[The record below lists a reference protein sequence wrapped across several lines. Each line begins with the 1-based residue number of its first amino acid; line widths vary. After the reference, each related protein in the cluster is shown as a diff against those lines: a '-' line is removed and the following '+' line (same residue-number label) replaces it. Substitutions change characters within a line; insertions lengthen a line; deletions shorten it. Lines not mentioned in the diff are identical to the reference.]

1 MKTYTYLLRLLPV
14 WAVLTLGL
22 VSCEYIHEDLKPCDH
37 YLHFTYTHNMKFADA
52 FQHELV
58 CQEKAKTAELFIFDG
73 DGKFLSSQSLPTET
87 LQENRIRLNLDPGK
101 YKLLAWAGLNDT
113 DYGWTKPA
121 VGESMDEWQMEVK
134 ATDNA
139 VAREMLGLFQGTLD
153 LVIPTGGETDTE
165 FPLVKNTNKI
175 RLVLIDANSG
185 TGLQADDFTIRA
197 TTRNADLDAD
207 NQPVSDKTITWKPY
221 YQAVEKVAAS
231 EGGVTAFQA
240 VCAELNTLRLIDGSE
255 TSLRL
260 THKDETEAFLNISLT
275 DLLLLTQMESHDLD
289 AQEYLDRQDEYT
301 IVVYLDIVDGKAH
314 CLEVI
319 VNDWTIRLDD
329 VNLGGKEA

>member
-58 CQEKAKTAELFIFDG
+58 CQEEAKTAELFIFDG
-73 DGKFLSSQSLPTET
+73 DGKFLSSQSLQTET

-113 DYGWTKPA
+113 DYTWTKPA
-121 VGESMDEWQMEVK
+121 AGESMDEWLMSVRQDKGV
-134 ATDNA
+134 
-139 VAREMLGLFQGTLD
+139 VARELSGLFQGTLE
-153 LVIPTGGETDTE
+153 LTIPSGGETDTE

-175 RLVLIDANSG
+175 RLALIDANSG
-185 TGLQADDFTIRA
+185 TGLQADDFTILA
-197 TTRNADLDAD
+197 TTHNGDLNAQ
-207 NQPVSDKTITWKPY
+207 NQPVADDAVLWKPY
-221 YQAVEKVAAS
+221 LQQVETVADTEGGTAMQAVV
-231 EGGVTAFQA
+231 
-240 VCAELNTLRLIDGSE
+240 AELNTMRLMESSQ
-255 TSLRL
+255 TSLQL
-260 THKDETEAFLNISLT
+260 SHKGEEAPFLQVDLT
-275 DLLLLTQMESHDLD
+275 DFLLLTQMESHDLD

-314 CLEVI
+314 CLEII

>member
-1 MKTYTYLLRLLPV
+1 MKSYIKYITGALVALM
-14 WAVLTLGL
+14 TLGL

-58 CQEKAKTAELFIFDG
+58 CQEEAKTAELFIFDG

-113 DYGWTKPA
+113 DYTWTKPA
-121 VGESMDEWQMEVK
+121 AGESMDEWLMSVRQDKGV
-134 ATDNA
+134 
-139 VAREMLGLFQGTLD
+139 VARELSGLFQGTLE
-153 LVIPTGGETDTE
+153 LTIPSGGETDTE

-175 RLVLIDANSG
+175 RLALIDANSG
-185 TGLQADDFTIRA
+185 TGLQADDFTILA
-197 TTRNADLDAD
+197 TTHNGDLNAQ
-207 NQPVSDKTITWKPY
+207 NQPVADEAVLWKPY
-221 YQAVEKVAAS
+221 LQQVETVADTEGGTAMQAVV
-231 EGGVTAFQA
+231 
-240 VCAELNTLRLIDGSE
+240 AELNTMRLMESSQ
-255 TSLRL
+255 TSLQL
-260 THKDETEAFLNISLT
+260 SHKGEEAPFLQVDLT
-275 DLLLLTQMESHDLD
+275 DFLLLTQMESHDLD

-314 CLEVI
+314 CLEII

>member
-58 CQEKAKTAELFIFDG
+58 CQEEAKTAELFIFDG

-113 DYGWTKPA
+113 DYTWTKPA
-121 VGESMDEWQMEVK
+121 AGESMDEWLMSVRQDEGV
-134 ATDNA
+134 
-139 VAREMLGLFQGTLD
+139 VARELSGLFQGTLE
-153 LVIPTGGETDTE
+153 LTIPSGGETDTE

-175 RLVLIDANSG
+175 RLALIDANSG
-185 TGLQADDFTIRA
+185 TGLQADDFTILA
-197 TTRNADLDAD
+197 TTHNGDLNAQ
-207 NQPVSDKTITWKPY
+207 NQPVADDAVLWKPY
-221 YQAVEKVAAS
+221 LQQVETVADTEGGTAMQAVV
-231 EGGVTAFQA
+231 
-240 VCAELNTLRLIDGSE
+240 AELNTMRLMDGSR
-255 TSLRL
+255 TSLQL
-260 THKDETEAFLNISLT
+260 SHKGEEAPFLQVDLT
-275 DLLLLTQMESHDLD
+275 DFLLLTQMKSHDLD

>member
-1 MKTYTYLLRLLPV
+1 MKSYIKYITGALVALM
-14 WAVLTLGL
+14 TLGL
-22 VSCEYIHEDLKPCDH
+22 VSCDYIHEDLQPCDH

-58 CQEKAKTAELFIFDG
+58 CQEEAKTAELFIFDG

-113 DYGWTKPA
+113 DYTWTKPA
-121 VGESMDEWQMEVK
+121 AGESMDEWLMSVRQDKGV
-134 ATDNA
+134 
-139 VAREMLGLFQGTLD
+139 VARELSGLFQGTLE
-153 LVIPTGGETDTE
+153 LTIPSGGETDTE

-175 RLVLIDANSG
+175 RLALIDANSG
-185 TGLQADDFTIRA
+185 TGLQADDFTILA
-197 TTRNADLDAD
+197 TTHNGDLNAQ
-207 NQPVSDKTITWKPY
+207 NQPVADDAVLWKPY
-221 YQAVEKVAAS
+221 LQQVETVADTEGGTAMQAVV
-231 EGGVTAFQA
+231 
-240 VCAELNTLRLIDGSE
+240 AELNTMRLMESSQ
-255 TSLRL
+255 TSLQL
-260 THKDETEAFLNISLT
+260 SHKGEATPFLQVDLT
-275 DLLLLTQMESHDLD
+275 DFLLLTQMESHDLD

-314 CLEVI
+314 CLEII

>member
-58 CQEKAKTAELFIFDG
+58 CQEEAKTAELFIFDG

-113 DYGWTKPA
+113 DYTWTKPA
-121 VGESMDEWQMEVK
+121 ASESMDEWLMSVRQDKGV
-134 ATDNA
+134 
-139 VAREMLGLFQGTLD
+139 VARELSGLFQGTLE
-153 LVIPTGGETDTE
+153 LTIPSGGETDTE

-175 RLVLIDANSG
+175 RLALIDANSG
-185 TGLQADDFTIRA
+185 TGLQADDFTILA
-197 TTRNADLDAD
+197 TTHNGDLNAQ
-207 NQPVSDKTITWKPY
+207 NQPVADETVFWKPY
-221 YQAVEKVAAS
+221 LQQVETVADTEGGTAMQAVV
-231 EGGVTAFQA
+231 
-240 VCAELNTLRLIDGSE
+240 AELNTMRLMDGSQ
-255 TSLRL
+255 TSLQL
-260 THKDETEAFLNISLT
+260 SHKGEEAPFLQVDLT
-275 DLLLLTQMESHDLD
+275 DFLLLTQMESHDLD

>member
-58 CQEKAKTAELFIFDG
+58 CQEEAKTAELFIFDG

-113 DYGWTKPA
+113 DYTWTKPA
-121 VGESMDEWQMEVK
+121 ASESMDEWLMSVRQDKGV
-134 ATDNA
+134 
-139 VAREMLGLFQGTLD
+139 VARELSGLFQGTLE
-153 LVIPTGGETDTE
+153 LTIPSGGETDTE

-175 RLVLIDANSG
+175 RLALIDANSG
-185 TGLQADDFTIRA
+185 TGLQADDFTILA
-197 TTRNADLDAD
+197 TTHNGDLNAQ
-207 NQPVSDKTITWKPY
+207 NQPVADEAVLWKPY
-221 YQAVEKVAAS
+221 LQQVETVADTEGGTAMQAVV
-231 EGGVTAFQA
+231 
-240 VCAELNTLRLIDGSE
+240 AELNTMRLMDGSQ
-255 TSLRL
+255 TSLQL
-260 THKDETEAFLNISLT
+260 SHKGEEAPFLQVDLT
-275 DLLLLTQMESHDLD
+275 DFLLLTQMESHDLD

>member
-58 CQEKAKTAELFIFDG
+58 CQEEAKTAELFIFDG

-113 DYGWTKPA
+113 DYTWTKPA
-121 VGESMDEWQMEVK
+121 AGESMDEWLMSVRQDEGV
-134 ATDNA
+134 
-139 VAREMLGLFQGTLD
+139 VARELSGLFQGTLE
-153 LVIPTGGETDTE
+153 LTIPSGGETDTE

-175 RLVLIDANSG
+175 RLALIDANSG
-185 TGLQADDFTIRA
+185 TGLQADDFTILA
-197 TTRNADLDAD
+197 TTHNSDLNAQ
-207 NQPVSDKTITWKPY
+207 NQPVADDAVLWKPY
-221 YQAVEKVAAS
+221 LQQVETVADTEGGTAMQAVV
-231 EGGVTAFQA
+231 
-240 VCAELNTLRLIDGSE
+240 AELNTMRLMESSQ
-255 TSLRL
+255 TSLQL
-260 THKDETEAFLNISLT
+260 SHKGEEAPFLQVDLT
-275 DLLLLTQMESHDLD
+275 DFLLLTQMESHDLD

-314 CLEVI
+314 CLEII

>member
-58 CQEKAKTAELFIFDG
+58 CQEEAKTAELFIFDG

-113 DYGWTKPA
+113 DYTWTKPA
-121 VGESMDEWQMEVK
+121 AGESMDEWLMSVRQDKGV
-134 ATDNA
+134 
-139 VAREMLGLFQGTLD
+139 VARELSGLFQGTLE
-153 LVIPTGGETDTE
+153 LTIPSGGETDTE

-175 RLVLIDANSG
+175 RLALIDANSG
-185 TGLQADDFTIRA
+185 TGLQADDFTILA
-197 TTRNADLDAD
+197 TTHNGDLNAQ
-207 NQPVSDKTITWKPY
+207 NQPVADETVLWKPY
-221 YQAVEKVAAS
+221 LQQVETVADTEGGTAMQAVV
-231 EGGVTAFQA
+231 
-240 VCAELNTLRLIDGSE
+240 AELNTMRLMDGSQ
-255 TSLRL
+255 TSLQL
-260 THKDETEAFLNISLT
+260 SHKGEEAPFLQVDLT
-275 DLLLLTQMESHDLD
+275 DFLLLTQMESHDLD

-314 CLEVI
+314 CLEII

>member
-58 CQEKAKTAELFIFDG
+58 CQEEAKTAELFIFDG

-113 DYGWTKPA
+113 DYTWTKPA
-121 VGESMDEWQMEVK
+121 AGESMDEWLMSVRQDKGV
-134 ATDNA
+134 
-139 VAREMLGLFQGTLD
+139 VARELSGLFQGTLE
-153 LVIPTGGETDTE
+153 LTIPSGGETDTE

-175 RLVLIDANSG
+175 RLALIDANSG
-185 TGLQADDFTIRA
+185 TGLQADDFTILA
-197 TTRNADLDAD
+197 TTHNGDLNAQ
-207 NQPVSDKTITWKPY
+207 NQPVADEAVLWKPY
-221 YQAVEKVAAS
+221 LQQVETVADTEGGTAMQAVV
-231 EGGVTAFQA
+231 
-240 VCAELNTLRLIDGSE
+240 AELNTMRLMDGSQ
-255 TSLRL
+255 TSLQL
-260 THKDETEAFLNISLT
+260 SHKGEEAPFLQVDLT
-275 DLLLLTQMESHDLD
+275 DFLLLTQMESHDLD

-301 IVVYLDIVDGKAH
+301 IMVYLDIVGGKAH
-314 CLEVI
+314 CLEII

>member
-58 CQEKAKTAELFIFDG
+58 CQEEAKTAELFIFDG

-113 DYGWTKPA
+113 DYTWTKPA
-121 VGESMDEWQMEVK
+121 AGESMDEWLMSVRQDEGV
-134 ATDNA
+134 
-139 VAREMLGLFQGTLD
+139 VARELSGLFQGTLE
-153 LVIPTGGETDTE
+153 LTIPSGGETDTE

-185 TGLQADDFTIRA
+185 TGLQADDFTILA
-197 TTRNADLDAD
+197 TTHNGDLNAQ
-207 NQPVSDKTITWKPY
+207 NQPVADEAVLWKPY
-221 YQAVEKVAAS
+221 LQQVETVADTEGGTAMQAVV
-231 EGGVTAFQA
+231 
-240 VCAELNTLRLIDGSE
+240 AELNTMRLMESSQ
-255 TSLRL
+255 TSLQL
-260 THKDETEAFLNISLT
+260 SHKGEEAPFLQVDLT
-275 DLLLLTQMESHDLD
+275 DFLLLTQMESHDLD

-314 CLEVI
+314 CLEII

>member
-58 CQEKAKTAELFIFDG
+58 CQEEAKTAELFIFDG

-113 DYGWTKPA
+113 DYTWTKPA
-121 VGESMDEWQMEVK
+121 AGESMDEWLMSVRQDKGV
-134 ATDNA
+134 
-139 VAREMLGLFQGTLD
+139 VARELSGLFQGTLE
-153 LVIPTGGETDTE
+153 LTIPSGGETDTE

-175 RLVLIDANSG
+175 RLALIDANSG
-185 TGLQADDFTIRA
+185 TGLQADDFTILA
-197 TTRNADLDAD
+197 TTHNSDLNAQ
-207 NQPVSDKTITWKPY
+207 NQPVADEAVLWKPY
-221 YQAVEKVAAS
+221 LQQVETVADTEGGTAMQAVV
-231 EGGVTAFQA
+231 
-240 VCAELNTLRLIDGSE
+240 AELNTMRLMDGSR
-255 TSLRL
+255 TSLQL
-260 THKDETEAFLNISLT
+260 SHKGEATPFLQVDLT
-275 DLLLLTQMESHDLD
+275 DFLLLTQMESHDLD

-329 VNLGGKEA
+329 VNLGGKVA

>member
-14 WAVLTLGL
+14 WALLTLGL

-58 CQEKAKTAELFIFDG
+58 CQEEAKTAELFIFDG

-113 DYGWTKPA
+113 DYTWTKPA
-121 VGESMDEWQMEVK
+121 AGESMDEWLMSVRQDEGV
-134 ATDNA
+134 
-139 VAREMLGLFQGTLD
+139 VARELSGLFQGTLE
-153 LVIPTGGETDTE
+153 LTIPSGGETDTE

-175 RLVLIDANSG
+175 RLALIDANSG
-185 TGLQADDFTIRA
+185 TGLQADDFTILA
-197 TTRNADLDAD
+197 TTHNGDLNAQ
-207 NQPVSDKTITWKPY
+207 NQPVADDAVLWKPY
-221 YQAVEKVAAS
+221 LQQVETVADTEGGTAMQAVV
-231 EGGVTAFQA
+231 
-240 VCAELNTLRLIDGSE
+240 AELNTMRLMESSQ
-255 TSLRL
+255 TSLQL
-260 THKDETEAFLNISLT
+260 SHKGEEAPFLQVDLT
-275 DLLLLTQMESHDLD
+275 DFLLLTQMESHDLD

-301 IVVYLDIVDGKAH
+301 IVVYLDIVGGKAH

>member
-58 CQEKAKTAELFIFDG
+58 CQEEAKTAELFIFDG

-113 DYGWTKPA
+113 DYTWTKPA
-121 VGESMDEWQMEVK
+121 AGESMDEWLMSVRQDKGV
-134 ATDNA
+134 
-139 VAREMLGLFQGTLD
+139 VARELSGLFQGTLE
-153 LVIPTGGETDTE
+153 LTIPSGGETDTE

-175 RLVLIDANSG
+175 RLALIDANSG
-185 TGLQADDFTIRA
+185 TGLQADDFTILA
-197 TTRNADLDAD
+197 TTHNGDLNAQ
-207 NQPVSDKTITWKPY
+207 NQPVADEAVLWKPY
-221 YQAVEKVAAS
+221 LQQVETVADTEGGTAMQAVV
-231 EGGVTAFQA
+231 
-240 VCAELNTLRLIDGSE
+240 AELNTMRLMEGSQ
-255 TSLRL
+255 TSLQL
-260 THKDETEAFLNISLT
+260 SHKGEEAPFLQVDLT
-275 DLLLLTQMESHDLD
+275 DFLLLTQMESHDLD

-314 CLEVI
+314 CLEII

>member
-22 VSCEYIHEDLKPCDH
+22 VSCDYIHEDLQPCDH
-37 YLHFTYTHNMKFADA
+37 YLHFSYSHNMKFADA

-58 CQEKAKTAELFIFDG
+58 CQEEAKTAELFIFDG

-113 DYGWTKPA
+113 DYTWTKPA
-121 VGESMDEWQMEVK
+121 AGESMDEWLMSVRQDEGV
-134 ATDNA
+134 
-139 VAREMLGLFQGTLD
+139 VARELSGLFQGTLE
-153 LVIPTGGETDTE
+153 LTIPSGGETDTE

-175 RLVLIDANSG
+175 RLALIDANSG
-185 TGLQADDFTIRA
+185 TGLQADDFTILA
-197 TTRNADLDAD
+197 TTHNGDLNAQ
-207 NQPVSDKTITWKPY
+207 NQPVADDAVLWKPY
-221 YQAVEKVAAS
+221 SQQVETVADTEGGTAMQAVV
-231 EGGVTAFQA
+231 
-240 VCAELNTLRLIDGSE
+240 AELNTMRLMESSQ
-255 TSLRL
+255 TSLQL
-260 THKDETEAFLNISLT
+260 SHKGEEAPFLQVDLT
-275 DLLLLTQMESHDLD
+275 DFLLLTQMESHDLD

-319 VNDWTIRLDD
+319 VNDWAIRLDD

>member
-58 CQEKAKTAELFIFDG
+58 CQEEAKTAELFIFDG

-113 DYGWTKPA
+113 DYAWTKPA
-121 VGESMDEWQMEVK
+121 AGESMDEWLMSVRQDEGV
-134 ATDNA
+134 
-139 VAREMLGLFQGTLD
+139 VARELSGLFQGTLE
-153 LVIPTGGETDTE
+153 LTIPSGGETDTE

-175 RLVLIDANSG
+175 RLALIDANSG
-185 TGLQADDFTIRA
+185 TGLQADDFTILA
-197 TTRNADLDAD
+197 TTHNSDLNAQ
-207 NQPVSDKTITWKPY
+207 NQPVADEAVLWKPY
-221 YQAVEKVAAS
+221 LQQVETVADTEGGTAMQAVV
-231 EGGVTAFQA
+231 
-240 VCAELNTLRLIDGSE
+240 AELNTMRLMDGSQ
-255 TSLRL
+255 TSLQL
-260 THKDETEAFLNISLT
+260 SHKGEATPFLQVDLT
-275 DLLLLTQMESHDLD
+275 DFLLLTQMESHDLD
-289 AQEYLDRQDEYT
+289 AQEYRQDEYT

>member
-58 CQEKAKTAELFIFDG
+58 CQEEAKTAELFIFDG

-113 DYGWTKPA
+113 DYTWTKPA
-121 VGESMDEWQMEVK
+121 DGESMDEWLMSVRQDEGV
-134 ATDNA
+134 
-139 VAREMLGLFQGTLD
+139 VARELSGLFQGTLE
-153 LVIPTGGETDTE
+153 LTIPSGGETDTE

-175 RLVLIDANSG
+175 RLALIDANSG
-185 TGLQADDFTIRA
+185 TGLQADDFTILA
-197 TTRNADLDAD
+197 TTHNGDLNAQ
-207 NQPVSDKTITWKPY
+207 NQPVADDAVLWKPY
-221 YQAVEKVAAS
+221 LQQVETVADTEGGTAMQAVV
-231 EGGVTAFQA
+231 
-240 VCAELNTLRLIDGSE
+240 AELNTMRLMESSQ
-255 TSLRL
+255 TSLQL
-260 THKDETEAFLNISLT
+260 SHKGEEAPFLQVDLT
-275 DLLLLTQMESHDLD
+275 DFLLLTQMESHDLD

>member
-1 MKTYTYLLRLLPV
+1 MKSYIKYITGALVALM
-14 WAVLTLGL
+14 TLGL
-22 VSCEYIHEDLKPCDH
+22 VSCEYIHEDLQPCDH

-58 CQEKAKTAELFIFDG
+58 CQEEAKTAELFIFDG

-113 DYGWTKPA
+113 DYTWTKPA
-121 VGESMDEWQMEVK
+121 AGESMDEWLMSVRQDEGV
-134 ATDNA
+134 
-139 VAREMLGLFQGTLD
+139 VARELSGLFQGTLE
-153 LVIPTGGETDTE
+153 LTIPSGGETDTE

-175 RLVLIDANSG
+175 RLALIDANSG
-185 TGLQADDFTIRA
+185 TGLQADDFTILA
-197 TTRNADLDAD
+197 TTHNGDLNAQ
-207 NQPVSDKTITWKPY
+207 NQPVADEAVLWKPY
-221 YQAVEKVAAS
+221 LQQVETVADTEGGTAMQAVV
-231 EGGVTAFQA
+231 
-240 VCAELNTLRLIDGSE
+240 AELNTMRLMDGSR
-255 TSLRL
+255 TSLQL
-260 THKDETEAFLNISLT
+260 SHKGEATPFLQVDLT
-275 DLLLLTQMESHDLD
+275 DFLLLTQMESHDLD

-314 CLEVI
+314 CLEII

>member
-58 CQEKAKTAELFIFDG
+58 CQEEAKTAELFIFDG

-113 DYGWTKPA
+113 DYTWTKPA
-121 VGESMDEWQMEVK
+121 AGESMDEWLMSVRQDEGV
-134 ATDNA
+134 
-139 VAREMLGLFQGTLD
+139 VARELSGLFQGTLE
-153 LVIPTGGETDTE
+153 LTIPSGGETDTE

-175 RLVLIDANSG
+175 RLALIDANSG
-185 TGLQADDFTIRA
+185 TGLQADDFTILA
-197 TTRNADLDAD
+197 TTHNGDLNAQ
-207 NQPVSDKTITWKPY
+207 NQPVADEAVLWKPY
-221 YQAVEKVAAS
+221 LQQVETVADTEGGTAMQAVV
-231 EGGVTAFQA
+231 
-240 VCAELNTLRLIDGSE
+240 AELNTMRLMDGAQACLQWSN
-255 TSLRL
+255 
-260 THKDETEAFLNISLT
+260 KGEATPVLQGDLT
-275 DLLLLTQMESHDLD
+275 DFLLLTQMESHDLD